1 MEQLYLNE
9 LKQDIE
15 AIETARTV
23 TVATKLCNTQHML
36 SELQWDS
43 LESRRK
49 NHRLGLMYKM
59 NTDLAP
65 DYLSNLLP
73 TASQY
78 RYALLITLKTHHS
91 FNAKQN

>member
-1 MEQLYLNE
+1 M
-9 LKQDIE
+9 
-15 AIETARTV
+15 

-49 NHRLGLMYKM
+49 NHRLRLMYKM